1 VLIIPIVLAIG
12 ALLFNASQKKT
23 EFEIARERLYEEV
36 LQSYLDKMGQLLLKE
51 DLLATKDDPE
61 AKVRKIAQVQTVTTL
76 RKVGTA
82 RQSIIFQF
90 LRDAG
95 LVDFLLVGASMI
107 EIDMHATSLIE
118 VDLSGANLTLAELR
132 LVYLKRAILSGA
144 NLSGAKLMRA
154 NLSGAYLSKGDLSKA
169 NLSKADLSKA
179 GLSESDLTW
188 ANGTPEQLSHAKSL
202 KGATMPDGSVHE

>member
-144 NLSGAKLMRA
+144 NLSGA
-154 NLSGAYLSKGDLSKA
+154 YLSKGDLSKA